1 MTGKSRW
8 GIVILF
14 SVSYVIYW
22 HWWRFVFYM
31 LGVISIHPVLVVVDS
46 SFHMKSVW
54 QQVSDV
60 LKNLSSLRYAEFSLI
75 TEKNSV
81 HGWSLRLNLGK
92 VSPYAP
98 RSFSKLEG
106 KGNYPAIEEAGEIF
120 FLPMPTHRWPKAS
133 ADGTSYALN
142 NTSVYRILK
151 IFLLN

>member
-1 MTGKSRW
+1 MGVSNIKFC
-8 GIVILF
+8 IL
-14 SVSYVIYW
+14 SYLLALQG
-22 HWWRFVFYM
+22 FEFYI

-46 SFHMKSVW
+46 SFHMKSAW
-54 QQVSDV
+54 QQVSGV
-60 LKNLSSLRYAEFSLI
+60 LKNLGSLRYAEFSLCLI

-120 FLPMPTHRWPKAS
+120 FLTNADAS
-133 ADGTSYALN
+133 MTEGFSGWHIIRLE
-142 NTSVYRILK
+142 
-151 IFLLN
+151 